1 MATNTTATSVQ
12 HNGNGSTASFAIPFS
27 FLANAEVD
35 VTVGGVLKTLGT
47 HYNISGSTVTFT
59 SGNIPPS
66 GTNNIKFQR
75 DTNISTKKVDFQDGS
90 VLTET
95 DLDTNSDQVLF
106 AQQEITDKLSGIE
119 DGATADQ
126 TDEEIQD
133 IVGAMFSG
141 NTESGITATY
151 QDSDGT
157 IDLTVAS
164 QTDNNFT
171 NADHSK
177 LDGIETGATADQT
190 DAEIKTAYEN
200 NSDTNAF
207 TDAEKTKLQNLDLS
221 KLQGIETGATA
232 DQSNAEIKT
241 AYEAN
246 SDTNAFTDAEK
257 TKLAGIS
264 ASAGATTF
272 VGLGD
277 TPANF
282 TSAAGKTVKVN
293 SSANALEFVDQISDV
308 VGDTT
313 PQLGGDLDVQA
324 REINT
329 STANG
334 NIKLNPNGSGAVEV
348 KGDGSSNDGKLQLN
362 CSQNSHG
369 VKLQSPAHSAG
380 QSYTMILPDNQ
391 IAADKFLKVKSITGS
406 GATAVGQL
414 EYADGGGGATG
425 GGGEKIFHESEN
437 TMDNDYTISAN
448 HNAIVPTPLTINA
461 TLTVGATSTVTFV

>member
-1 MATNTTATSVQ
+1 MATNTAASFTNHT
-12 HNGNGSTASFAIPFS
+12 GNGTAGPFS
-27 FLANAEVD
+27 ISFSYLSEAEVD
-35 VTVGGVLKTLGT
+35 VTVGGVLKTITT
-47 HYNISGSTVTFT
+47 HYTFTSATQITFT
-59 SGNIPPS
+59 SGNEP
-66 GTNNIKFQR
+66 GNGVAIKFQR
-75 DTNISTKKVDFQDGS
+75 DTDISAKKVDFQDGS

-95 DLDTNSDQVLF
+95 DLDTNADQVIF
-106 AQQEITDKLSGIE
+106 AQQEIIDKLGGIE
-119 DGATADQ
+119 EGATADQ
-126 TDEEIQD
+126 T
-133 IVGAMFSG
+133 
-141 NTESGITATY
+141 N
-151 QDSDGT
+151 
-157 IDLTVAS
+157 
-164 QTDNNFT
+164 
-171 NADHSK
+171 
-177 LDGIETGATADQT
+177 
-190 DAEIKTAYEN
+190 AEIKTAYEA

-282 TSAAGKTVKVN
+282 TNAAGKTVKVN

-313 PQLGGDLDVQA
+313 PQLGGNLDVQA
-324 REINT
+324 NEINT
-329 STANG
+329 STTNG

>member
-1 MATNTTATSVQ
+1 MATNTAASFTNHT
-12 HNGNGSTASFAIPFS
+12 GNGTAGPFS
-27 FLANAEVD
+27 ISFSYLSEAEVD
-35 VTVGGVLKTLGT
+35 VTVGGVLKTITT
-47 HYNISGSTVTFT
+47 HYTFTSATQITFT
-59 SGNIPPS
+59 SGNEP
-66 GTNNIKFQR
+66 GNGVAIKFQR
-75 DTNISTKKVDFQDGS
+75 DTDISSKKVDFQDGS

-95 DLDTNSDQVLF
+95 DLDTNADQVIF
-106 AQQEITDKLSGIE
+106 AQQEIIDKLGGIE
-119 DGATADQ
+119 EGATADQ
-126 TDEEIQD
+126 T
-133 IVGAMFSG
+133 
-141 NTESGITATY
+141 N
-151 QDSDGT
+151 
-157 IDLTVAS
+157 
-164 QTDNNFT
+164 
-171 NADHSK
+171 
-177 LDGIETGATADQT
+177 
-190 DAEIKTAYEN
+190 AEIKTAYEA

-207 TDAEKTKLQNLDLS
+207 TDAEKTKLQNLDLA

-414 EYADGGGGATG
+414 EYADGGGAGATG
-425 GGGEKIFHESEN
+425 GGTDEVFFESDQAVTTN
-437 TMDNDYTISAN
+437 YTLSSGKHA
-448 HNAIVPTPLTINA
+448 HTVSPTINSG
-461 TLTVGATSTVTFV
+461 VTVTVPSGAILVIL

>member
-75 DTNISTKKVDFQDGS
+75 DTNISAKKVDFQDGS

-119 DGATADQ
+119 EGATADQ
-126 TDEEIQD
+126 TNAEIRAA
-133 IVGAMFSG
+133 VEAAS
-141 NTESGITATY
+141 
-151 QDSDGT
+151 DSN
-157 IDLTVAS
+157 VF
-164 QTDNNFT
+164 TD
-171 NADHSK
+171 ADHSK
-177 LDGIETGATADQT
+177 LNGIEVSATADQT
-190 DAEIKTAYEN
+190 AAEIRTLVESA
-200 NSDTNAF
+200 SDSNVF
-207 TDAEKTKLQNLDLS
+207 TDADHTKLD
-221 KLQGIETGATA
+221 GIEASATA
-232 DQSNAEIKT
+232 DQTGAEIKSL
-241 AYEAN
+241 YEGESN
-246 SDTNAFTDAEK
+246 TNAFTDAEK

-264 ASAGATTF
+264 SGQGATDFTS
-272 VGLGD
+272 LTD

-282 TSAAGKTVKVN
+282 SGAGGKTVKVN
-293 SSANALEFVDQISDV
+293 SSANALEFVDV
-308 VGDTT
+308 VTPTQDIVDDTS

-329 STANG
+329 STSNG

-437 TMDNDYTISAN
+437 TMDNDYTITAN
-448 HNAIVPTPLTINA
+448 HNAVVPTPLTINA
-461 TLTVGATSTVTFV
+461 TLTVGSGSVVTFV

>member
-1 MATNTTATSVQ
+1 MATNTTATATT
-12 HNGNGSTASFAIPFS
+12 HTGNGSTNNFAISFS
-27 FLANAEVD
+27 FLANNEVD
-35 VTVGGVLKTLGT
+35 VTVAGVLKTLDT
-47 HYNISGSTVTFT
+47 HYTISGSTVTFT
-59 SGNIPPS
+59 SGNTPAN
-66 GTNNIKFQR
+66 GAAIKFQR
-75 DTNISTKKVDFQDGS
+75 DTNISAKKVDFQDGS

-106 AQQEITDKLSGIE
+106 AQQEITDKLGGIE
-119 DGATADQ
+119 EGATADQ
-126 TDEEIQD
+126 T
-133 IVGAMFSG
+133 
-141 NTESGITATY
+141 
-151 QDSDGT
+151 
-157 IDLTVAS
+157 
-164 QTDNNFT
+164 
-171 NADHSK
+171 
-177 LDGIETGATADQT
+177 
-190 DAEIKTAYEN
+190 
-200 NSDTNAF
+200 
-207 TDAEKTKLQNLDLS
+207 
-221 KLQGIETGATA
+221 
-232 DQSNAEIKT
+232 NAEIKT

-257 TKLAGIS
+257 TKLQNLDLAKLQGIETGATADQTGAEIKSLYEGESNTNAFTDAEKTKLAGIS
-264 ASAGATTF
+264 AGQGATDFTS
-272 VGLGD
+272 LTD

-282 TSAAGKTVKVN
+282 TNAAGKTVKVN

-329 STANG
+329 STSNG

-425 GGGEKIFHESEN
+425 GGTDKVFFESDQTITTN
-437 TMDNDYTISAN
+437 YTLTAN
-448 HNAIVPTPLTINA
+448 KNAHTVSPTINSG
-461 TLTVGATSTVTFV
+461 VTVTVPSGAILVIL

>member
-1 MATNTTATSVQ
+1 MATNTAASFTNHT
-12 HNGNGSTASFAIPFS
+12 GNGTAGPFS
-27 FLANAEVD
+27 ISFSYLSEAEVD
-35 VTVGGVLKTLGT
+35 VTVGGVLKTITT
-47 HYNISGSTVTFT
+47 HYTFTSATQITFT
-59 SGNIPPS
+59 SGNEP
-66 GTNNIKFQR
+66 GNGVAIKFQR
-75 DTNISTKKVDFQDGS
+75 DTDISSKKVDFQDGS

-95 DLDTNSDQVLF
+95 DLDTNADQVLF
-106 AQQEITDKLSGIE
+106 AQQEITDKLGGIE
-119 DGATADQ
+119 ENATADQ

-141 NTESGITATY
+141 NTESGITVTY

-177 LDGIETGATADQT
+177 LDGIESNATADQT
-190 DAEIKTAYEN
+190 GAEIKSLYEG
-200 NSDTNAF
+200 
-207 TDAEKTKLQNLDLS
+207 E
-221 KLQGIETGATA
+221 
-232 DQSNAEIKT
+232 
-241 AYEAN
+241 

-329 STANG
+329 STSNG

-437 TMDNDYTISAN
+437 EMNNSYTISSN
-448 HNAIVPTPLTINA
+448 HNALVAGPLTIASGA
-461 TLTVGATSTVTFV
+461 TLTINSPSVVTIP

>member
-1 MATNTTATSVQ
+1 MATNTAASFTNHT
-12 HNGNGSTASFAIPFS
+12 GNGTAGPFS
-27 FLANAEVD
+27 ISFSYLSEAEVD
-35 VTVGGVLKTLGT
+35 VTVGGVLKTITT
-47 HYNISGSTVTFT
+47 HYTFTSATQITFT
-59 SGNIPPS
+59 SGNEP
-66 GTNNIKFQR
+66 GNGVAIKFQR
-75 DTNISTKKVDFQDGS
+75 DTDISAKKVDFQDGS

-95 DLDTNSDQVLF
+95 DLDTNADQVLF
-106 AQQEITDKLSGIE
+106 AQQEITDKLGGIE
-119 DGATADQ
+119 ENATADQ
-126 TDEEIQD
+126 T
-133 IVGAMFSG
+133 
-141 NTESGITATY
+141 N
-151 QDSDGT
+151 
-157 IDLTVAS
+157 
-164 QTDNNFT
+164 
-171 NADHSK
+171 
-177 LDGIETGATADQT
+177 
-190 DAEIKTAYEN
+190 AEIKTAYEA

-207 TDAEKTKLQNLDLS
+207 TDAEKTKLQNLDLA

-264 ASAGATTF
+264 SGQGATDFTS
-272 VGLGD
+272 LTD

-282 TSAAGKTVKVN
+282 SGAGGKTVKVN
-293 SSANALEFVDQISDV
+293 SSADALEFVDV
-308 VGDTT
+308 VTPTQDIVDDTS

-329 STANG
+329 STSNG

-437 TMDNDYTISAN
+437 TMDNDYTITAN

>member
-1 MATNTTATSVQ
+1 MATNTAASFTNHT
-12 HNGNGSTASFAIPFS
+12 GNGTAGPFS
-27 FLANAEVD
+27 ISFSYLSEAEVD
-35 VTVGGVLKTLGT
+35 VTVGGVLKTITT
-47 HYNISGSTVTFT
+47 HYTFTSATQITFT
-59 SGNIPPS
+59 SGNEP
-66 GTNNIKFQR
+66 GNGVAIKFQR
-75 DTNISTKKVDFQDGS
+75 DTDISSKKVDFQDGS

-95 DLDTNSDQVLF
+95 DLDTNADQVLF
-106 AQQEITDKLSGIE
+106 AQQEITDKLGGIE
-119 DGATADQ
+119 ENATADQ
-126 TDEEIQD
+126 T
-133 IVGAMFSG
+133 
-141 NTESGITATY
+141 N
-151 QDSDGT
+151 
-157 IDLTVAS
+157 
-164 QTDNNFT
+164 
-171 NADHSK
+171 
-177 LDGIETGATADQT
+177 
-190 DAEIKTAYEN
+190 AEIKTAYEA

-207 TDAEKTKLQNLDLS
+207 TDAEKTKLQNLDLA

-329 STANG
+329 STSNG

>member
-1 MATNTTATSVQ
+1 MATNTTATATN
-12 HNGNGSTASFAIPFS
+12 HTGNGSTNNFSISFS
-27 FLANAEVD
+27 FLSNNEVD
-35 VTVGGVLKTLGT
+35 VTVAGVLKTLDT
-47 HYNISGSTVTFT
+47 HYTISGSTVTFT
-59 SGNIPPS
+59 SGNTPAN
-66 GTNNIKFQR
+66 GAAIKFQR
-75 DTNISTKKVDFQDGS
+75 DTNISTKKVDFTDGS

-106 AQQEITDKLSGIE
+106 AQQEIIDKLGGIE
-119 DGATADQ
+119 ENATADQ

-177 LDGIETGATADQT
+177 LDGIESNATADQT
-190 DAEIKTAYEN
+190 GAEIKSLYEG
-200 NSDTNAF
+200 
-207 TDAEKTKLQNLDLS
+207 E
-221 KLQGIETGATA
+221 
-232 DQSNAEIKT
+232 SN
-241 AYEAN
+241 
-246 SDTNAFTDAEK
+246 TNAFTDAEK

-329 STANG
+329 STSNG

-437 TMDNDYTISAN
+437 TMDNDYTITAN

>member
-119 DGATADQ
+119 EGATADQ
-126 TDEEIQD
+126 T
-133 IVGAMFSG
+133 
-141 NTESGITATY
+141 N
-151 QDSDGT
+151 
-157 IDLTVAS
+157 
-164 QTDNNFT
+164 
-171 NADHSK
+171 
-177 LDGIETGATADQT
+177 
-190 DAEIKTAYEN
+190 AEIKTAYEA

-207 TDAEKTKLQNLDLS
+207 TDAEKTKLQNLDLA

-264 ASAGATTF
+264 SGQGATDFTS
-272 VGLGD
+272 LTD

-329 STANG
+329 STSNG

-437 TMDNDYTISAN
+437 QMDQDYTITAN
-448 HNAIVPTPLTINA
+448 HNAIVAGPLTINA
-461 TLTVGATSTVTFV
+461 TLTVGTTSTVTFV

>member
-1 MATNTTATSVQ
+1 MATNTAASFTNHT
-12 HNGNGSTASFAIPFS
+12 GNGTAGPFS
-27 FLANAEVD
+27 ISFSYLSEAEVD
-35 VTVGGVLKTLGT
+35 VTVGGVLKTITT
-47 HYNISGSTVTFT
+47 HYTFTSATQITFT
-59 SGNIPPS
+59 SGNEP
-66 GTNNIKFQR
+66 GNGVAIKFQR
-75 DTNISTKKVDFQDGS
+75 DTDISAKKVDFQDGS

-95 DLDTNSDQVLF
+95 DLDTNADQVLF
-106 AQQEITDKLSGIE
+106 AQQEIIDKLGGIE
-119 DGATADQ
+119 EGATADQ
-126 TDEEIQD
+126 T
-133 IVGAMFSG
+133 
-141 NTESGITATY
+141 N
-151 QDSDGT
+151 
-157 IDLTVAS
+157 
-164 QTDNNFT
+164 
-171 NADHSK
+171 
-177 LDGIETGATADQT
+177 
-190 DAEIKTAYEN
+190 AEIKTAYEA

-207 TDAEKTKLQNLDLS
+207 TDAEKTKLQNLDLA

-264 ASAGATTF
+264 SGQGATDFISLT
-272 VGLGD
+272 D

-313 PQLGGDLDVQA
+313 PQLGGDLDVQT
-324 REINT
+324 RNITT
-329 STANG
+329 STTNG
-334 NIKLNPNGSGAVEV
+334 NVKLLPNGTGAVEV
-348 KGDGSSNDGKLQLN
+348 RGIPTLSDGSSKDGILQLN

-369 VKLQSPAHSAG
+369 VKLQSPPHSAG

-425 GGGEKIFHESEN
+425 GGTDKVFFESDQ
-437 TMDNDYTISAN
+437 TITTSYTLTAN
-448 HNAIVPTPLTINA
+448 KHAHTVSPTIANNVNVVVPNNAILVIL
-461 TLTVGATSTVTFV
+461 

>member
-1 MATNTTATSVQ
+1 MATNTTATSQ
-12 HNGNGSTASFAIPFS
+12 NHNGTGSQNNFAISFA
-27 FLANAEVD
+27 FLANTEID

-47 HYNISGSTVTFT
+47 HYNIVGSEVQFT
-59 SGNIPPS
+59 SGNTPPS
-66 GTNNIKFQR
+66 GTGNVKFTR
-75 DTNISTKKVDFQDGS
+75 DTNISTKKVDFKDGS
-90 VLTET
+90 VLTEI

-119 DGATADQ
+119 
-126 TDEEIQD
+126 E
-133 IVGAMFSG
+133 
-141 NTESGITATY
+141 N
-151 QDSDGT
+151 
-157 IDLTVAS
+157 
-164 QTDNNFT
+164 
-171 NADHSK
+171 
-177 LDGIETGATADQT
+177 ATADQT
-190 DAEIKTAYEN
+190 DAEIRTAVGN
-200 NSDTNAF
+200 ASDSNIF
-207 TDAEKTKLQNLDLS
+207 TDALKSKLDAIEANATQDQTAGEIRTLVESASDSNVFTDADHTKLNN
-221 KLQGIETGATA
+221 IEANATA
-232 DQSNAEIKT
+232 DQTNAEIKT

-264 ASAGATTF
+264 AGTGATDFTS
-272 VGLGD
+272 LTD

-313 PQLGGDLDVQA
+313 PQLGGDLDVQT

-329 STANG
+329 SQSNG

-348 KGDGSSNDGKLQLN
+348 KGDGSSNNGKLQLN

-369 VKLQSPAHSAG
+369 VKVESPDHSAG
-380 QSYTMILPDNQ
+380 QSYTMKLPDNQ
-391 IAADKFLKVKSITGS
+391 IAADKFLKVKSISGS

-414 EYADGGGGATG
+414 EFADGGGGATG

-437 TMDNDYTISAN
+437 QMDNDYTITAN
-448 HNAIVPTPLTINA
+448 HNAVVPTPLTINA
-461 TLTVGATSTVTFV
+461 TLTVGSGSVVTFV

>member
-1 MATNTTATSVQ
+1 MATNTAASFTNHT
-12 HNGNGSTASFAIPFS
+12 GNGTAGPFS
-27 FLANAEVD
+27 ISFSYLSEAEVD
-35 VTVGGVLKTLGT
+35 VTVGGVLKTITT
-47 HYNISGSTVTFT
+47 HYTFTSATQITFT
-59 SGNIPPS
+59 SGNEP
-66 GTNNIKFQR
+66 GNGVAIKFQR
-75 DTNISTKKVDFQDGS
+75 DTDISSKKVDFQDGS

-95 DLDTNSDQVLF
+95 DLDTNADQVLF
-106 AQQEITDKLSGIE
+106 AQQEITDKLGGIE
-119 DGATADQ
+119 ENATADQ

-177 LDGIETGATADQT
+177 LDGIESNATADQT
-190 DAEIKTAYEN
+190 GAEIKSLYEGE
-200 NSDTNAF
+200 SDTNAF
-207 TDAEKTKLQNLDLS
+207 TDAEKTKR
-221 KLQGIETGATA
+221 
-232 DQSNAEIKT
+232 
-241 AYEAN
+241 
-246 SDTNAFTDAEK
+246 
-257 TKLAGIS
+257 AGIS

-282 TSAAGKTVKVN
+282 SGAGGKTVKVN
-293 SSANALEFVDQISDV
+293 SSADALEFVDQISDV

-329 STANG
+329 STSNA

-448 HNAIVPTPLTINA
+448 HNALVAGPLTIASGA
-461 TLTVGATSTVTFV
+461 TLTINSPSVVTIP

>member
-1 MATNTTATSVQ
+1 MATNTTATSQ
-12 HNGNGSTASFAIPFS
+12 THNGNGSTATFAISFS
-27 FLANAEVD
+27 FLENTEVD

-47 HYNISGSTVTFT
+47 HYNISGSSVTFT

-66 GTNNIKFQR
+66 GTANIKFQR
-75 DTNISTKKVDFQDGS
+75 DTNISTKKVDFADGS

-95 DLDTNSDQVLF
+95 DLDNNSDQILF

-119 DGATADQ
+119 
-126 TDEEIQD
+126 E
-133 IVGAMFSG
+133 
-141 NTESGITATY
+141 
-151 QDSDGT
+151 
-157 IDLTVAS
+157 
-164 QTDNNFT
+164 
-171 NADHSK
+171 
-177 LDGIETGATADQT
+177 GATADQT

-200 NSDTNAF
+200 NANTNAF
-207 TDAEKTKLQNLDLS
+207 TDAEKTKLQNLDLA

-329 STANG
+329 STTNA

-437 TMDNDYTISAN
+437 QMDNDYTISAN

>member
-1 MATNTTATSVQ
+1 MATNTTATSQ
-12 HNGNGSTASFAIPFS
+12 THNGNGSTTNFAISFS
-27 FLANAEVD
+27 FLDNTEVD

-47 HYNISGSTVTFT
+47 HYTISGSTVTFT

-66 GTNNIKFQR
+66 GTGNIKFQR
-75 DTNISTKKVDFQDGS
+75 DTNISAKKVDFADGS

-95 DLDTNSDQVLF
+95 DLDNNSDQILF

-119 DGATADQ
+119 ENATADQ
-126 TDEEIQD
+126 T
-133 IVGAMFSG
+133 
-141 NTESGITATY
+141 N
-151 QDSDGT
+151 
-157 IDLTVAS
+157 
-164 QTDNNFT
+164 
-171 NADHSK
+171 
-177 LDGIETGATADQT
+177 
-190 DAEIKTAYEN
+190 AEIKTAYEA

-207 TDAEKTKLQNLDLS
+207 TDAEKTKLQDLDLA

-246 SDTNAFTDAEK
+246 SNTNAFTDAEK

-264 ASAGATTF
+264 ANAGATTF
-272 VGLGD
+272 TGLGD

-293 SSANALEFVDQISDV
+293 SSADALEFVDQISDV

-329 STANG
+329 STANA

-348 KGDGSSNDGKLQLN
+348 KGDGSSNDAKLQLN

-391 IAADKFLKVKSITGS
+391 IAADKFLKIKSITGS

-437 TMDNDYTISAN
+437 QMDSDYTITAN

>member
-1 MATNTTATSVQ
+1 MATNTTATSQ
-12 HNGNGSTASFAIPFS
+12 THNGNGSTASFAISFS
-27 FLANAEVD
+27 FLENTEVD
-35 VTVGGVLKTLGT
+35 VTVGGVLKTITT
-47 HYNISGSTVTFT
+47 HYTISGSTVTFT

-66 GTNNIKFQR
+66 GTANIKFTR
-75 DTNISTKKVDFQDGS
+75 DTNISTKKVDFADGS

-95 DLDTNSDQVLF
+95 DLDNNSDQILF

-119 DGATADQ
+119 EGATADQ
-126 TDEEIQD
+126 T
-133 IVGAMFSG
+133 
-141 NTESGITATY
+141 N
-151 QDSDGT
+151 
-157 IDLTVAS
+157 
-164 QTDNNFT
+164 
-171 NADHSK
+171 
-177 LDGIETGATADQT
+177 
-190 DAEIKTAYEN
+190 AEIKTAYEA

-232 DQSNAEIKT
+232 DQTGSEIKSL
-241 AYEAN
+241 YEGESN
-246 SDTNAFTDAEK
+246 TNAFTDAEK

-272 VGLGD
+272 TGLGD

-329 STANG
+329 STSNG

-425 GGGEKIFHESEN
+425 GGTDKVFFESDQ
-437 TMDNDYTISAN
+437 TITTSYTLTAN
-448 HNAIVPTPLTINA
+448 KHAHTVSPTIANNVNVVVPNNAILVIL
-461 TLTVGATSTVTFV
+461 